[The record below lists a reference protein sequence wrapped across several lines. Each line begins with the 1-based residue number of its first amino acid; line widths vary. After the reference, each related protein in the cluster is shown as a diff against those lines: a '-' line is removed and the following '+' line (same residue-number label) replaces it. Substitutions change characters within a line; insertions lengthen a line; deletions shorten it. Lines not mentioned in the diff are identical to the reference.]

1 MSRLIDNGQVVLAEW
16 KVLNLAANETA
27 QDVKLPVGPLLVPLS
42 VWQARR
48 RELVHREYEHGW
60 ALGIWLA
67 AGDDLQAIEND
78 LDDFSV
84 IVLEPGDGNSQLVP
98 RLLRDR
104 HDYRGELYLIDG
116 APEHSGGLRRPRINA
131 AAVLQAA

>member
-16 KVLNLAANETA
+16 KVLSLAANETA

-78 LDDFSV
+78 IDDFSV

-98 RLLRDR
+98 RWLRER
-104 HDYRGELYLIDG
+104 HDYRGELYLIG
-116 APEHSGGLRRPRINA
+116 EAPGRAHGVRLHNTS
-131 AAVLQAA
+131 AVLLQAA

>member
-78 LDDFSV
+78 IDDFSV
-84 IVLEPGDGNSQLVP
+84 IALEPSAGNSQLVP
-98 RLLRDR
+98 RLLRER
-104 HDYRGELYLIDG
+104 HGYRGELYLIG
-116 APEHSGGLRRPRINA
+116 EAPERSHGVRRLHNISA
-131 AAVLQAA
+131 GVLQAA